1 VSIGR
6 YPGARLGF
14 TLHTRDDGER
24 FRPFLQLRG
33 LVHPVPEGV
42 AFGAGLFT
50 GATAELG
57 PGRLVLGALFE
68 GYAGPPEYVPA
79 GLYLLLGYQWDVHRG
94 RDPRRRMVLPPPE
107 PSQPEPAPVVTAPP
121 ALLPEPPPSAPEP
134 PPVSPEPAPL
144 EAPPPADPPVEQTR
158 VVTRIQIR
166 EQLFFGEK
174 QTRLDPGLKRRV
186 KKFADALKQLTNIKT
201 LEVAGHADDAPDE
214 ERCVALSQKR
224 AQAVVDAL
232 VAAGVPREKLVAKGY
247 GRSQALVSTVGP
259 ARKREKNRRVD
270 FNVLEMAAP

>member
-1 VSIGR
+1 
-6 YPGARLGF
+6 
-14 TLHTRDDGER
+14 
-24 FRPFLQLRG
+24 
-33 LVHPVPEGV
+33 
-42 AFGAGLFT
+42 
-50 GATAELG
+50 
-57 PGRLVLGALFE
+57 
-68 GYAGPPEYVPA
+68 
-79 GLYLLLGYQWDVHRG
+79 
-94 RDPRRRMVLPPPE
+94 
-107 PSQPEPAPVVTAPP
+107 
-121 ALLPEPPPSAPEP
+121 
-134 PPVSPEPAPL
+134 
-144 EAPPPADPPVEQTR
+144 VEQTR

-186 KKFADALKQLTNIKT
+186 KKFAAALKQLTNVKT

-232 VAAGVPREKLVAKGY
+232 VAAGVPSEKLVAKGY